1 VPILRFFGFLSL
13 AAIAMVLHATER
25 YEGIAY
31 ARGTD
36 QIVFRETDWLFTRE
50 GISQRLV
57 LYRCP
62 GGAPFGRKWV
72 RDVPSAV
79 APDFDFM
86 DARDGYREGVR
97 TERGVRQIFVQENAH
112 SPMQVKPLPADPN
125 AVLDAGFD
133 AFVRM
138 HWQELSGGG
147 SRRIPFLIPSRFAY
161 LQFKISSAQ
170 DALVDAQPVR
180 RLKMGLDA
188 WYAFAL
194 PAIELTYD
202 RNGQRLEEFAGIAT
216 IRNASGH
223 NQDVHI
229 VFAPQDVHVG
239 IADAEVDRAGAEPLT
254 SMCAE

>member
-1 VPILRFFGFLSL
+1 MCASSLSSNGSRASCILSTTGATPATGVNSAIRAVRTTSSAPSTLAHYDLAMLRLRFFGFLSL

-25 YEGIAY
+25 SEGIAY
-31 ARGTD
+31 ARGSD
-36 QIVFRETDWLFTRE
+36 QIVFRETDGLFTRE

-79 APDFDFM
+79 APDFDFT
-86 DARDGYREGVR
+86 DARDGYHEGVR

-138 HWQELSGGG
+138 
-147 SRRIPFLIPSRFAY
+147 
-161 LQFKISSAQ
+161 
-170 DALVDAQPVR
+170 
-180 RLKMGLDA
+180 
-188 WYAFAL
+188 
-194 PAIELTYD
+194 
-202 RNGQRLEEFAGIAT
+202 
-216 IRNASGH
+216 
-223 NQDVHI
+223 
-229 VFAPQDVHVG
+229 
-239 IADAEVDRAGAEPLT
+239 
-254 SMCAE
+254 